1 MSIDQQILAACIK
14 SRKAYESIKD
24 FAKGTDFSPTV
35 GFWWGQLV
43 AYYERDRDV
52 QTVDIAV
59 LAELGQRVLQNP
71 KQLEAASS
79 CLAAL
84 PQDVSVENVVSLVL
98 DVRKRNLILELA
110 AQSHDQKKADRIF
123 TELNDIWGKTELV
136 KPSEVEYA
144 RDWSDLDGL
153 VGRDRRVPFGIRSL
167 DTRIGG
173 GVLPGHNVLIFG
185 RTEIGKSCLTISLA
199 SNLLKQG
206 KSLLYVGNED
216 SIHLLKARMR
226 NSLLGWPETKI
237 WQLPKKANRLLT
249 EIAGDRLT
257 MVSLSPGS
265 ISELQ
270 DLVEK
275 HTPQVLVLDQIRN
288 LTGPEDGMTQKLES
302 NAIGFRSLLL
312 KKQMIGI
319 SVTQAGDRSQ
329 GHNTDGPLYLGPG
342 DVDSSRVG
350 LPGTIDLM
358 LGVGAN
364 REMLQRGLRMIS
376 MCKNKLC
383 SDPGARDP
391 FVARF
396 DLTTSQVTD
405 GE

>member
-1 MSIDQQILAACIK
+1 MSIDQQILATCIK
-14 SRKAYESIKD
+14 SRKAYESIKE
-24 FAKGTDFSPTV
+24 FAKGHDFSPTV
-35 GFWWGQLV
+35 GFWWGQLA

-52 QTVDIAV
+52 STVDVAV
-59 LAELGQRVLQNP
+59 LREIGLGTITNP
-71 KQLEAASS
+71 KQTESTAAV
-79 CLAAL
+79 LDGL

-98 DVRKRNLILELA
+98 DMRKRNLVMELA
-110 AQSHDQKKADRIF
+110 ANIHNPKKSEQVY
-123 TELNDIWGKTELV
+123 TELSTIWGKSDLV

-144 RDWSDLDGL
+144 KDWDKLDTI
-153 VGRDRRVPFGIRSL
+153 VGSSRRVPFGVASL
-167 DTRIGG
+167 DRRIGG

-199 SNLLKQG
+199 ANLIKQG
-206 KSLLYVGNED
+206 KTLLYVGNED

-226 NSLLGWPETKI
+226 TSLLGWPESKI
-237 WQLPKKANRLLT
+237 WQLPKKASRLLT
-249 EIAGDRLT
+249 ELAADRLT
-257 MVSLSPGS
+257 MASLYPGS

-288 LTGPEDGMTQKLES
+288 LTGPEDGMTQRLES
-302 NAIGFRSLLL
+302 NAIAFRSLLS

-329 GHNTDGPLYLGPG
+329 GHNSDGPLYLSAG

-350 LPGTIDLM
+350 LPGTLDLM

-364 REMLQRGLRMIS
+364 REMMQRGLRMIS
-376 MCKNKLC
+376 FAKNKLS
-383 SDPGARDP
+383 SDPSAREP
-391 FVARF
+391 LVLRF